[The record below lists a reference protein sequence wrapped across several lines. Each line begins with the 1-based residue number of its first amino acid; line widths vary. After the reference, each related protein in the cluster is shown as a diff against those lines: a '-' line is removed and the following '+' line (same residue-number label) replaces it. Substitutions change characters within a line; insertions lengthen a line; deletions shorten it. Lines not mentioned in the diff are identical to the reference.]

1 VIRIDFTL
9 ILTVINFAILYFVLR
24 KILFI
29 PVLEFIS
36 KREQRIVRNNEE
48 SIDMQN
54 EAEKLENEYLLKVRK
69 GKRESAKLI
78 EQAKQEAWSKRK
90 KDTFLVQEANQK
102 KLVEVKLKLD
112 EQSDKAREL
121 FKGKVSSVAS
131 SVSEKILGR
140 AV

>member
-1 VIRIDFTL
+1 MIRIDFTL
-9 ILTVINFAILYFVLR
+9 ILTVINFAVLYFVLR

-36 KREQRIVRNNEE
+36 KREQRIVRNNKE

-54 EAEKLENEYLLKVRK
+54 KAEKLENEYLLKIRK

-90 KDTFLVQEANQK
+90 QDTFLVQESNQK
-102 KLVEVKLKLD
+102 KVMEVKLKLD

-121 FKGKVSSVAS
+121 FKGKVLSVAS

>member
-1 VIRIDFTL
+1 MIRIDFTL